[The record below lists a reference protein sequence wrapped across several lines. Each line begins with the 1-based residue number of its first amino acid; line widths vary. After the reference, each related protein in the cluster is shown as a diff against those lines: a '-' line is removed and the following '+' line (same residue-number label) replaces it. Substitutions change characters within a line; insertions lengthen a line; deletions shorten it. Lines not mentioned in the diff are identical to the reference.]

1 MPYRK
6 LFEPGQI
13 GSLTLRNRIVF
24 PALETSFAEPG
35 GEAGE
40 RIIRY
45 YEERARGGCGLI
57 ITGLTRI
64 DDRAGCTSPTQL
76 SAADPRYIPGLRRL
90 AEAVHR
96 HESRLFLQLFH
107 PGHQTSSSLNSG
119 RLYSAS
125 AVPHGIYNEMPS
137 ALSKEEIHTI
147 VRRFC
152 LSAQIAKEA
161 GADGVEI
168 HGAHG
173 YLLNQFLSPHTNIRL
188 D

>member
-76 SAADPRYIPGLRRL
+76 SAADPHGASGKRRL
-90 AEAVHR
+90 LFEPGRCAQPFLCAKR
-96 HESRLFLQLFH
+96 RLGQL
-107 PGHQTSSSLNSG
+107 
-119 RLYSAS
+119 
-125 AVPHGIYNEMPS
+125 
-137 ALSKEEIHTI
+137 
-147 VRRFC
+147 
-152 LSAQIAKEA
+152 
-161 GADGVEI
+161 
-168 HGAHG
+168 
-173 YLLNQFLSPHTNIRL
+173 
-188 D
+188 